1 MREVEVKASISDS
14 NILVKNLLLK
24 NAKFIQRIIQED
36 KIFIDKTKDFLKLSN
51 SDKIFRIRKIGNDF
65 EFNLKIPINNEL
77 DCLEYELKI
86 DNVYA
91 MEKILSHLDFIEV
104 ISVIKTRDIY
114 KYGELTFNIDLVENL
129 GEFVELEKM
138 VNCDDISEH
147 QLDLKKILLD
157 FYKLPIEFINFGY
170 DTLLYK
176 KNNS

>member
-1 MREVEVKASISDS
+1 M
-14 NILVKNLLLK
+14 
-24 NAKFIQRIIQED
+24 
-36 KIFIDKTKDFLKLSN
+36 
-51 SDKIFRIRKIGNDF
+51 
-65 EFNLKIPINNEL
+65 